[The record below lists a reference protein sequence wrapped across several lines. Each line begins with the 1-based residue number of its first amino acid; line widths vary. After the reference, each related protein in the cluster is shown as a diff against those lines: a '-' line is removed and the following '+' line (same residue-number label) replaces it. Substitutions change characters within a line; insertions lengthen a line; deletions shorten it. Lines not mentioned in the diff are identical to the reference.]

1 MKNFSKYSDKDL
13 LSLFLDNDESAFTE
27 LYDRHNPKVLNKIV
41 KVVKSYDVAH
51 DLMQETFIKVFNT
64 IREGNYNEEGKFMPW
79 LLRIAHNKAIDWY
92 RKRQRYPLVSSE
104 DVPNA
109 FNTALDRKEITT
121 EDIQIKQDVINK
133 LMRLIENLSES
144 QKQVVKMRSFQGLSF
159 QEIAE
164 ETGVSINTALGRM
177 RYALINLRK
186 EMDDSDALALN
197 IAA

>member
-1 MKNFSKYSDKDL
+1 MNNFSKYSDKDL
-13 LSLFLDNDESAFTE
+13 LALFLDNDESAFTE
-27 LYDRHNPKVLNKIV
+27 LYDRHNQKVFNKII
-41 KVVKSYDVAH
+41 KVVKTQDVAH

-104 DVPNA
+104 DFPNA
-109 FNTALDRKEITT
+109 FQTTLDMKEITS
-121 EDIQIKQDVINK
+121 EEIQIKQDVINK
-133 LMRLIENLSES
+133 LMRLIDNLSES
-144 QKQVVKMRSFQGLSF
+144 QRQVVKMRSFQGLSF